1 MHLFDLGISVQLWA
15 IIPVFVLIPLLL
27 RKFYCNELCMDFQ
40 WLLVISFYA
49 SFILQIITTNKT
61 QFMRRETH
69 NQDWCMNKVQYHVH
83 VYDTSR
89 NYWVFF
95 GSFSALLNLH
105 YNHSFREGNYCRK
118 TKSQYI
124 CFLLMLK
131 TESFLSSQAI
141 KRPLVNKYDTKKKL
155 FCCFGESKLASQ

>member
-1 MHLFDLGISVQLWA
+1 MGNYSSICLNSIIIEEILLQWIMHGL
-15 IIPVFVLIPLLL
+15 
-27 RKFYCNELCMDFQ
+27 
-40 WLLVISFYA
+40 WLLVIGFYA

-69 NQDWCMNKVQYHVH
+69 NQDWCMSKVQYHVH
-83 VYDTSR
+83 VYDRSR
-89 NYWVFF
+89 NYWVFL

-141 KRPLVNKYDTKKKL
+141 KRPLVNKYDTKKKF
-155 FCCFGESKLASQ
+155 FCCFGESKLAFQ

>member
-27 RKFYCNELCMDFQ
+27 RKFYCNELCMDF
-40 WLLVISFYA
+40 A
-49 SFILQIITTNKT
+49 IITTNKT

-69 NQDWCMNKVQYHVH
+69 NQDWCMSKVQYHVH
-83 VYDTSR
+83 VYDRSR
-89 NYWVFF
+89 NYWVFL

>member
-1 MHLFDLGISVQLWA
+1 MS
-15 IIPVFVLIPLLL
+15 
-27 RKFYCNELCMDFQ
+27 
-40 WLLVISFYA
+40 
-49 SFILQIITTNKT
+49 
-61 QFMRRETH
+61 
-69 NQDWCMNKVQYHVH
+69 KVQYDVH
-83 VYDTSR
+83 VYDRSR
-89 NYWVFF
+89 NYWVFL

-141 KRPLVNKYDTKKKL
+141 KRPLVNKYDTKKIFSVVSGKANWHS
-155 FCCFGESKLASQ
+155 SKVFLLNQLGSFFLAEINQGKR